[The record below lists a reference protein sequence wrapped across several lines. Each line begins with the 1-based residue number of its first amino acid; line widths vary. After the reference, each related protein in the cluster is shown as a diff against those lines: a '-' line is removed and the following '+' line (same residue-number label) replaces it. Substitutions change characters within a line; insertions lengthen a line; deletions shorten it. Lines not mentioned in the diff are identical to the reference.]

1 MMEVGCSGVELDR
14 WGATFVLIIYCVCM
28 VTSRCNQGA
37 AAEADTV
44 GDQQLK
50 RMHLG
55 NSSWSGSNQEISSRS
70 RRNWGR
76 DSYVWS
82 SKVHV

>member
-1 MMEVGCSGVELDR
+1 MMEVGCSGVELDW

-44 GDQQLK
+44 GDQQL
-50 RMHLG
+50 
-55 NSSWSGSNQEISSRS
+55 
-70 RRNWGR
+70 
-76 DSYVWS
+76 
-82 SKVHV
+82 